1 MMNSVLSVGQAY
13 EQGRNIYADVK
24 NFQKQNFHSDPFC
37 QVMQWLQECVGM
49 HSIAN
54 GLEVESQFI
63 LQCREHQIIFDSC
76 VTENNCKITSICY
89 QREQNE
95 RVNGHILAH

>member
-1 MMNSVLSVGQAY
+1 MMNSVLSVRQAY

-24 NFQKQNFHSDPFC
+24 NFQKQSFHSDPFC

-49 HSIAN
+49 YTIAN

-63 LQCREHQIIFDSC
+63 LHCREHQIIFESS
-76 VTENNCKITSICY
+76 VTENNCKITSLRY
-89 QREQNE
+89 QCEQNE
-95 RVNGHILAH
+95 RVNRHVLAH